1 MVTLSGLD
9 KSELESTLKNLELLR
24 DAKKRELDG
33 LRLQHQRIEGE
44 MRSANAAIY
53 NLNGSILALRESLG
67 LEEEEQAILMFQ
79 EAHPE
84 TEPRGPIVD
93 NSRAIMLI
101 VARYHDRGGISFERI
116 YSITQE
122 EGLKVDREY
131 LHTVLNRK
139 RRKQGKLAKRDDKWF
154 LTDKGKEELGI
165 ARN

>member
-1 MVTLSGLD
+1 MVTSSGLD
-9 KSELESTLKNLELLR
+9 KSELENTLRNLELLR
-24 DAKKRELDG
+24 DAKKREVDT
-33 LRLQHQRIEGE
+33 LRQQHQRIESE
-44 MRSANAAIY
+44 MRSANTAIH

-67 LEEEEQAILMFQ
+67 LEDEEQAILMFQ
-79 EAHPE
+79 EVNPE

-101 VARYHDRGGISFERI
+101 VARYHDRGGISYERI
-116 YSITQE
+116 YSIAQD

-139 RRKQGKLAKRDDKWF
+139 RRRQKKLEKRDEKWF
-154 LTDKGKEELGI
+154 LTEKGKEELGI